1 MQAAV
6 DVPRVIGP
14 EATGRTVAEGRNHK
28 GVEGVRFVGRGYAWN
43 AGGGHATV

>member
-28 GVEGVRFVGRGYAWN
+28 GVEGVRFVGVIRLN